1 MKLLVRPRVTKEE
14 FHKKITPELLEQMGL
29 LEESLGK
36 ISLADMLEGKTKQYM
51 KLVINQDQRK
61 PLTVRQVI
69 QFLVTLDM
77 DEEILI
83 LHSEDRLTVAPL
95 TEILV
100 PEGRATPEFISLFAR
115 DQMDKK

>member
-1 MKLLVRPRVTKEE
+1 MKLLI
-14 FHKKITPELLEQMGL
+14 H
-29 LEESLGK
+29 
-36 ISLADMLEGKTKQYM
+36 
-51 KLVINQDQRK
+51 QDQRK

-77 DEEILI
+77 DEEISI
-83 LHSEDRLTVAPL
+83 LHPGDTLIAAPL

>member
-1 MKLLVRPRVTKEE
+1 MESSMKLL
-14 FHKKITPELLEQMGL
+14 L
-29 LEESLGK
+29 
-36 ISLADMLEGKTKQYM
+36 
-51 KLVINQDQRK
+51 NQDERK

-83 LHSEDRLTVAPL
+83 LHPGDTSIAAPL

-100 PEGRATPEFISLFAR
+100 PEGRKTPEFISLFAR
-115 DQMDKK
+115 DEMNKKIKK